1 MNLHAGNEPPNR
13 SSAASQS
20 WFNAAL
26 SALLDSVPSSPALAA
41 EIENTVINRTLQRI
55 SSFRLPQASGEENN
69 VINRTLQRI
78 SSFRSQQ
85 AASEEP
91 NTPRIQVTRGGRLIF
106 ISLLV
111 ILAAVMWTFTAGS
124 ALNFC
129 KGLWKSSSR

>member
-1 MNLHAGNEPPNR
+1 MNIHAANEVNNQ
-13 SSAASQS
+13 SSTASQS

-55 SSFRLPQASGEENN
+55 SSFRSQQTAGEENTF
-69 VINRTLQRI
+69 INRTLQHI
-78 SSFRSQQ
+78 SSFKSQQ
-85 AASEEP
+85 ATREEP
-91 NTPRIQVTRGGRLIF
+91 GTPSIQVTRGSRLML

-111 ILAAVMWTFTAGS
+111 ILASIIWTFTSGS

-129 KGLWKSSSR
+129 KGFWKSSST